1 MGSLFLNLLLNL
13 MDLHPLAGMGSP
25 LLAHRGTFQNL
36 DQVLLKEEYVSTR
49 QKQVLRAPLLYQRL
63 ILWALW
69 FLPLLCLRFNLNN
82 KTIINK
88 LVVSVCLCYPLV
100 RRRQLPNMWYL
111 DSL

>member
-49 QKQVLRAPLLYQRL
+49 PKQVL
-63 ILWALW
+63 
-69 FLPLLCLRFNLNN
+69 
-82 KTIINK
+82 
-88 LVVSVCLCYPLV
+88 
-100 RRRQLPNMWYL
+100 
-111 DSL
+111 